1 MLCATPFRKH
11 PGEAAALLQEA
22 GCELIESPEQR
33 PLTADELISALSDAV
48 GVIAGN
54 DHFTADV
61 IAAARR
67 LRVIS
72 RWGIGVDAV
81 DVSAATRHG
90 VVVTNTPRLTADGVA
105 DLTFGLIMALAR
117 RIPEANRLVHAGGW
131 GDVEGVNVWQK
142 CLGIVGFG
150 AIGQAVARRARGF
163 DMRVLA
169 YDVRR
174 DEVTASGLATDYVP
188 LDELL
193 READFVSIHASL
205 TEQSRGMIGAREL
218 ALMKPGAFLIN
229 AARGAIV
236 DENAV
241 VQALRE
247 NRIAGAALD
256 VHWEEPLPRNHPLM
270 TLDNC
275 ILTPH
280 IGSHTIETARAVN
293 AAAAQNLLDVLQGRR
308 PRNVVNP
315 EVYEAGSLR

>member
-1 MLCATPFRKH
+1 
-11 PGEAAALLQEA
+11 
-22 GCELIESPEQR
+22 
-33 PLTADELISALSDAV
+33 
-48 GVIAGN
+48 
-54 DHFTADV
+54 
-61 IAAARR
+61 
-67 LRVIS
+67 
-72 RWGIGVDAV
+72 
-81 DVSAATRHG
+81 
-90 VVVTNTPRLTADGVA
+90 
-105 DLTFGLIMALAR
+105 
-117 RIPEANRLVHAGGW
+117 
-131 GDVEGVNVWQK
+131 
-142 CLGIVGFG
+142 
-150 AIGQAVARRARGF
+150 ARGF